1 MGKGVEWSS
10 CTSTPY
16 PKGSLLL
23 SLWPPQ
29 MPAGF
34 GHTCF
39 HGAQKLKPTCSA
51 VKLRVILTHN
61 CSTSR
66 RYLYNQKWICQCDT
80 DIRGKSEK
88 ESVLPISIQIAFSF
102 QKSLSSSSS
111 SNYWHGLG
119 NRNDKALWA
128 REQVCEQHHQAHVLR
143 WKQLQC
149 KQQTLWINQS
159 ISVRCLFSILVI
171 FHSYDSNFLMGTR
184 VICISFSTISAHN
197 FVWVYSS
204 LFLCYFNV
212 RILNY

>member
-1 MGKGVEWSS
+1 
-10 CTSTPY
+10 
-16 PKGSLLL
+16 
-23 SLWPPQ
+23 

-39 HGAQKLKPTCSA
+39 HGPQKLKPTCST
-51 VKLRVILTHN
+51 VKLRVLVIHN

-66 RYLYNQKWICQCDT
+66 RYLYNQKWICWCYPDT
-80 DIRGKSEK
+80 WEIRKG
-88 ESVLPISIQIAFSF
+88 ISSTNIYSDCSFSF

-128 REQVCEQHHQAHVLR
+128 CEQVREQHHQAHVLR

-159 ISVRCLFSILVI
+159 IPVRCLFSVLVI
-171 FHSYDSNFLMGTR
+171 FHSYDSNFLMETR